1 MAAGDLRATVREQ
14 LSTTLAV
21 ADDLE
26 GYLQSTLEGLS
37 GLIEVDGSFT
47 LSTTVDGRPMTV
59 ATSDRDAW
67 QADQVEFD
75 VSDGP
80 CFELL
85 QTPNPP
91 EQIDLETEHRWPAW
105 SGVAGLL
112 GFRSAAA
119 VGLELAS
126 GDRLVLNAYSTTD
139 ALLGEEALDRTQ
151 QFMEE
156 LGYTLPVALRL
167 SKWAADVAHL
177 QEALVSRSTIDQA
190 IGVLMAQNRCSR
202 DEAFGLLRRASQ
214 NRNVKLRAV
223 AVAIIERYTGHPAAP
238 PPEFRRSS

>member
-1 MAAGDLRATVREQ
+1 MAAGDLRVNVRQQ
-14 LSTTLAV
+14 LSTTLA
-21 ADDLE
+21 AAGDLE
-26 GYLQSTLEGLS
+26 GYLQSAVEGVSALLEL
-37 GLIEVDGSFT
+37 DGSFT
-47 LSTTVDGRPMTV
+47 LSTTFDGRPVTV
-59 ATSDRDAW
+59 ATSDRNAW

-75 VSDGP
+75 ASDGP

-85 QTPNPP
+85 QTRKPP
-91 EQIDLETEHRWPAW
+91 EQVDLATERRWPAW

-119 VGLELAS
+119 VGLELDS
-126 GDRLVLNAYSTTD
+126 GDRMVLNGYSTTD
-139 ALLGEEALDRTQ
+139 ALLSEEALDRSQ

-156 LGYTLPVALRL
+156 LGYTIPVAIRL
-167 SKWAADVAHL
+167 NKWAADVAHL

-190 IGVLMAQNRCSR
+190 LGVLMAQNRCSR

-214 NRNVKLRAV
+214 NRNVKLRSV

>member
-1 MAAGDLRATVREQ
+1 MAAGDLRATVRQQ
-14 LSTTLAV
+14 LSTTLAS
-21 ADDLE
+21 AEDLE
-26 GYLQSTLEGLS
+26 GFLQSTVEALG
-37 GLIEVDGSFT
+37 GLIDVDGSFT
-47 LSTTVDGRPMTV
+47 LSTTIDGRPVTV
-59 ATSDRDAW
+59 ATSDRNAW

-75 VSDGP
+75 ALDGPCYELLRSDGP
-80 CFELL
+80 PLRV
-85 QTPNPP
+85 
-91 EQIDLETEHRWPAW
+91 DLDTERRWPAW

-119 VGLELAS
+119 VGLELVS
-126 GDRLVLNAYSTTD
+126 GDRLVMNAYSTTD
-139 ALLGEEALDRTQ
+139 TLLDEGGIDRAQ

-156 LGYTLPVALRL
+156 LGYTMPVALRL
-167 SKWAADVAHL
+167 SKWAADVSHL

-190 IGVLMAQNRCSR
+190 IGVLMGQNRCSR

-238 PPEFRRSS
+238 PPDFRRSS

>member
-1 MAAGDLRATVREQ
+1 MAAGDLRVAVRQQ
-14 LSTTLAV
+14 LSTTLAT
-21 ADDLE
+21 AEDLE
-26 GYLQSTLEGLS
+26 GYLQSAVDAVG
-37 GLIEVDGSFT
+37 GLIDVDGSFT
-47 LSTTVDGRPMTV
+47 LSTMIDGRPMTV
-59 ATSDRDAW
+59 ATNDRDAW

-75 VSDGP
+75 AADGP
-80 CFELL
+80 CYELL
-85 QTPNPP
+85 RSGGPP
-91 EQIDLETEHRWPAW
+91 LRVDLETERRWPAW

-119 VGLELAS
+119 VGLDLTS
-126 GDRLVLNAYSTTD
+126 GDRLVMNAYSTSDT
-139 ALLGEEALDRTQ
+139 LLDEDGIDRAQ

-156 LGYTLPVALRL
+156 LGYTVPVALRL
-167 SKWAADVAHL
+167 SKWAADVSHL
-177 QEALVSRSTIDQA
+177 QEALISRSTIDQA
-190 IGVLMAQNRCSR
+190 IGVLMAQNRCNR